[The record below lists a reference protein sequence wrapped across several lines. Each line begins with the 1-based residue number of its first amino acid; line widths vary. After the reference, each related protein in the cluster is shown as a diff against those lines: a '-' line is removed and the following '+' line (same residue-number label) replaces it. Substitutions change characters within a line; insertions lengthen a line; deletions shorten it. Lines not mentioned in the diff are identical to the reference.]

1 MIITS
6 CSTLGGDYHNYA
18 HLYKQSNQIVDPEYL
33 VYHSQKDISTL
44 FFQVNSARILYA
56 RKSKSDPYRG
66 EVIFHYRIYDEL
78 GSKELKDS
86 GSFFMEDIVM
96 VLEDKKVKGS
106 FDFNF
111 KLGDS
116 GFMKLFCTDKNRN
129 STIEKHIILDKRDQ
143 GRGQFYL
150 LKNENGNLMYDN
162 FIDTKQVIEIES
174 NFNKSSNLFARLYTR
189 KFPISAPP
197 FTAT

>member
-1 MIITS
+1 MYDKKLALINLIIFFSFWFAFMIITS

-78 GSKELKDS
+78 G
-86 GSFFMEDIVM
+86 
-96 VLEDKKVKGS
+96 
-106 FDFNF
+106 
-111 KLGDS
+111 
-116 GFMKLFCTDKNRN
+116 
-129 STIEKHIILDKRDQ
+129 
-143 GRGQFYL
+143 
-150 LKNENGNLMYDN
+150 
-162 FIDTKQVIEIES
+162 
-174 NFNKSSNLFARLYTR
+174 
-189 KFPISAPP
+189 
-197 FTAT
+197 